1 MTVSPSHPAV
11 VFDLDGTLLDSLP
24 LVLAAIRHAIEPFGG
39 TATMD
44 LFAHLGGP
52 PEKFMGPLVGHPAN
66 VPVALARMHAFHEK
80 HHELIRPYPGALD
93 TLAALRE
100 QRRPIAVWT
109 GRDRRSTETLMRRW
123 GFEGSLATVVCGD
136 DLSTHKP
143 HPEGLREILR
153 RLAREPRECVMVG
166 DADVDVLGANA
177 CAVDAL
183 LIRHQRTP
191 AKEVVSKA
199 WRMVETP
206 ADAYA
211 AVLGGAN

>member
-1 MTVSPSHPAV
+1 MTGFPSHAAV

-24 LVLAAIRHAIEPFGG
+24 LVLSAIRHAIEPFGG

-52 PEKFMGPLVGHPAN
+52 PEKFMGPLVGDPAN
-66 VPVALARMHAFHEK
+66 VPAALARMHAFHEQ
-80 HHELIRPYPGALD
+80 HMEMIRPVPGALD
-93 TLAALRE
+93 TLAVLRR

-109 GRDRRSTETLMRRW
+109 GRDRSSTETLMRRW
-123 GFEGSLATVVCGD
+123 GLAGVLETVVCGD
-136 DLSTHKP
+136 DLPTHKP

-153 RLAREPRECVMVG
+153 RLEREPRECVMVG
-166 DADVDVLGANA
+166 DADVDVLGAHA

-183 LIRHQRTP
+183 LIRHQRQP
-191 AKEVVSKA
+191 ATDIVSRA